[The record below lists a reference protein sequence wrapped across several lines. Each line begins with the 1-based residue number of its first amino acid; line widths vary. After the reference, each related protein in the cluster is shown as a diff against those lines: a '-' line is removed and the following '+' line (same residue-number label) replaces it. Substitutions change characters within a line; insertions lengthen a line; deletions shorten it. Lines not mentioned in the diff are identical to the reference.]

1 MIVAG
6 HIKSALGKSISSV
19 LYKDGWHGAE
29 EQPPCHPSRDWGDKR
44 STRWPPLELL
54 LNSSRLD
61 HFMLSAQVRSSMLT
75 QERNRQV
82 NRIGNDWCRR
92 FRSIHQRGSYC
103 RTPRRYSQVIVS
115 FAMDHQDMDSL
126 SPALCAG
133 FAGCGTSP
141 KRPRLRSESFEMS
154 NKIAQVSLDF
164 SGAARMCAGSKG
176 VDADGPAVS

>member
-1 MIVAG
+1 MLLLFSRRSRLSAQELIHFAGWNGTRAMFDQCYGTLSSEGFTLSCSIAADTMIVAG

-61 HFMLSAQVRSSMLT
+61 HFMLSAEVRSSMLT

-92 FRSIHQRGSYC
+92 F
-103 RTPRRYSQVIVS
+103 
-115 FAMDHQDMDSL
+115 
-126 SPALCAG
+126 
-133 FAGCGTSP
+133 
-141 KRPRLRSESFEMS
+141 
-154 NKIAQVSLDF
+154 
-164 SGAARMCAGSKG
+164 
-176 VDADGPAVS
+176 